1 MPHSLPKTVSGLAVF
16 IVGLAV
22 MAACTQAEQTPTAT
36 TGPIVTSPVSL
47 SPSMDN
53 TLYQDEVGSV
63 SNGEGFDMIVG
74 MTNNVSARRGVIAFD
89 IAANI
94 SARSTIESV
103 TLTINMNRINVKA
116 GPHVVDLPTLTA
128 DWGEGASNALFQP
141 GQGTPAAP
149 TDATWRTASSI
160 RKYGT
165 RWEVTSQLWSAAV
178 PRWMA
183 TGLTPGT
190 PRLRW

>member
-16 IVGLAV
+16 IIGLAV

-36 TGPIVTSPVSL
+36 TGPIVTSLVSL

-116 GPHVVDLPTLTA
+116 GPHVLICTHSPQTGVRVHPTLFSNQDRVPRPLLPTP
-128 DWGEGASNALFQP
+128 P
-141 GQGTPAAP
+141 GC
-149 TDATWRTASSI
+149 TASSI

-165 RWEVTSQLWSAAV
+165 RREVTSQLWSAAV
-178 PRWMA
+178 PTWMA